1 MPKLLTILGARP
13 QFIKAAA
20 LTRAIKKLSHL
31 NWSQDILH
39 TGQHY
44 DAALSDVFFKDLKLP
59 QPVFKLSLINTERPQ
74 RMFEMKA
81 GITSIVTACR
91 PDAILVYG
99 DTDSTLAGAQVAST
113 LNIPLIHI
121 EAGLRSF
128 DLSMPE
134 EVNRIE
140 TDNLST
146 ILVAPTPAAILNL
159 ESEGIYGAFL
169 TGDVMH
175 DNALHFTKDLDVDAT
190 NTVLLTLHRP
200 SNVDD
205 VLRLKSWV
213 EVIGKWCGENKLKAI
228 FPVHPRTFKSFVE
241 AYGEAWADYLGG
253 MNIKA
258 IEPVGY
264 VELLTLIKSSKLVIT
279 DSGGVQ
285 KEAYSCGKP
294 SVVTRHNTEW
304 VELLEAGHTV
314 LSPEPADLA
323 SAASSQLKRLVDVS
337 DNLYGDGKAAES
349 ILAMMSDR
357 LVR

>member
-44 DAALSDVFFKDLKLP
+44 DAALSDVFFKDLNLP
-59 QPVFKLSLINTERPQ
+59 QPAFKLSLINSERPQ

-99 DTDSTLAGAQVAST
+99 DTDSTLAGAQVANT
-113 LNIPLIHI
+113 LNLPLIHI

-128 DLSMPE
+128 DLNMPE
-134 EVNRIE
+134 EKNRIA
-140 TDNLST
+140 TDKLSS
-146 ILVAPTPAAILNL
+146 ILVAPTPTAVFNL

-169 TGDVMH
+169 TGDIMH
-175 DNALHFTKDLDVDAT
+175 DNALHFTQNLTVSPE
-190 NTVLLTLHRP
+190 NTILLTLHRP

-205 VLRLKSWV
+205 IERLKSWV
-213 EVIGKWCGENKLKAI
+213 KSIGRWCGENRLKAV
-228 FPVHPRTFKSFVE
+228 FPVHPRTVKSLVV
-241 AYGEAWADYLGG
+241 AYGASWTESLEEI
-253 MNIKA
+253 NIEVK
-258 IEPVGY
+258 EPVGY
-264 VELLTLIKSSKLVIT
+264 IELLTLIKSSNLVVT

-304 VELLEAGHTV
+304 VELLYAGHTV
-314 LSPEPADLA
+314 LSPEPEDLA
-323 SAASSQLKRLVDVS
+323 SAASSQLKKKIDIS
-337 DNLYGDGKAAES
+337 DKLYGDGKAAES
-349 ILAMMSDR
+349 ILMIMSER